1 MKIANETKSPVIH
14 TNIAFLLNAKTH
26 LSPHV
31 CLVFFF
37 IYLICFSYMYLSKF
51 PIK

>member
-1 MKIANETKSPVIH
+1 MQIANDTKSPVIH

-31 CLVFFF
+31 CLAIFLFT
-37 IYLICFSYMYLSKF
+37 
-51 PIK
+51 